1 MLGASVWLVSDVTC
15 QQSIQQVRQSRGAL
29 HAREHERRSGSGSA
43 AEHGGGTWLACLGS
57 CGLLSLGCS
66 RRTRRRTTKEVAQL
80 SRRLIARFCRRGQD
94 SYAAHPKLALR
105 VVGS

>member
-43 AEHGGGTWLACLGS
+43 AEHGGGTWLACHG
-57 CGLLSLGCS
+57 
-66 RRTRRRTTKEVAQL
+66 K
-80 SRRLIARFCRRGQD
+80 
-94 SYAAHPKLALR
+94 LR
-105 VVGS
+105 VLSWVAHGDERRVHCRLVAIFYCRG